1 MIRSRSFGSSEGFAR
16 TSSGA
21 SHCAPGPCSR
31 SIGSRSPPDPLP
43 QSFGVRLKAQTP
55 RRIGKH
61 RTQVWLGEALPPQQ
75 LEKFFGM
82 SPSHLCIVI
91 AFNRTVAKIAPTI
104 DDLLGRTAADTQLQ
118 ASTSDQIRS
127 LGLCMWA
134 RRGKPRP
141 SERNQSHTLRAG
153 PSSVN
158 FANTVRMAPT

>member
-75 LEKFFGM
+75 LEKIFGM

-127 LGLCMWA
+127 TGVLRHVVRILIAHVDHGGANFNL
-134 RRGKPRP
+134 PR
-141 SERNQSHTLRAG
+141 
-153 PSSVN
+153 
-158 FANTVRMAPT
+158 FCANRCEQWKR